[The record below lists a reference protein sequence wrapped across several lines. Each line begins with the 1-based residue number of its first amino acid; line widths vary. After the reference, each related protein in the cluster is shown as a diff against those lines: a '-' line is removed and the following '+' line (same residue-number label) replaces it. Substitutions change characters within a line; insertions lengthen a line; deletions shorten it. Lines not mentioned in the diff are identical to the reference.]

1 MSVLIRNAQR
11 AVPLRRVPLR
21 RAVCVLRAALGAA
34 RFDVALICAGD
45 GLMRR
50 LNGAYRRRPEPT
62 DVLSFPYHRV
72 SPGRLPRP
80 RSRDEYNLGDIFLG
94 VEFIRRHCRAGEDF
108 GGVLTVTAAHGLC
121 HLLGYQHNTKAEW
134 QQMYQKEAEILE
146 ELNRLTGTSLRPLTA
161 GLF

>member
-11 AVPLRRVPLR
+11 AAPLRRVPLR
-21 RAVCVLRAALGAA
+21 RAVCALRAALGAA

-50 LNGAYRRRPEPT
+50 LNGVYRRRPEPT

-72 SPGRLPRP
+72 APGELPRP

-94 VEFIRRHCRAGEDF
+94 VELIQRRCRRDGEDF
-108 GGVLTVTAAHGLC
+108 ESVLTVSAAARRIWAGGLGALAFVF
-121 HLLGYQHNTKAEW
+121 LLG
-134 QQMYQKEAEILE
+134 
-146 ELNRLTGTSLRPLTA
+146 
-161 GLF
+161 F